1 MRTNNEGH
9 KYMIIK
15 DRVEL
20 YRDFSYN
27 LLSYIY
33 DFYLDKQTL
42 GLDQDIKNH
51 FMFCYNKVCT
61 EFLLEELDFTQNKE
75 LIEYFFTYYYHHF
88 YRAEKDVQ
96 QTFFVKFW
104 NTIFDVEKP
113 KNKNADL
120 INMHLLNFFKGVLKT
135 GGDHVGSPLRVE
147 K

>member
-1 MRTNNEGH
+1 MSTNNEGQ
-9 KYMIIK
+9 KYKIIRG
-15 DRVEL
+15 RVEI
-20 YRDFSYN
+20 YRDFTMN

-33 DFYLDKQTL
+33 AYYLDKETL
-42 GLDQDIKNH
+42 SLDEDIHNH

-113 KNKNADL
+113 KNKNT
-120 INMHLLNFFKGVLKT
+120 KKVL
-135 GGDHVGSPLRVE
+135 VE
-147 K
+147 LYSVFDN